1 LALDTAAREV
11 LGPRRQAK
19 QPWISQATQS
29 ITEQWRKAVLAG
41 DVEEYKRL
49 AGPRRRALRY
59 DKQQWAERIA
69 VEDEQ
74 CLCSGEIKDAFTKF
88 CLLRP
93 RRTVPSAPLKAADG
107 SLLSDWESVV
117 SWWKELLC
125 NLLNHPLHDP
135 PDVLVTEAEAAV
147 PDADIDTHPL
157 TVLETYRA
165 VRRIKA
171 GKAPGACGINR
182 STSTMEVIWLCHH

>member
-1 LALDTAAREV
+1 MAVKMERESP
-11 LGPRRQAK
+11 G
-19 QPWISQATQS
+19 INGEGSQ
-29 ITEQWRKAVLAG
+29 
-41 DVEEYKRL
+41 
-49 AGPRRRALRY
+49 
-59 DKQQWAERIA
+59 
-69 VEDEQ
+69 
-74 CLCSGEIKDAFTKF
+74 
-88 CLLRP
+88 
-93 RRTVPSAPLKAADG
+93 
-107 SLLSDWESVV
+107 LSDQVSVV
-117 SWWKELLC
+117 SLWKEHFC
-125 NLLNHPLHDP
+125 NLLNRPLHDP